1 MNDTVHPY
9 SHRLLESNTVR
20 PRAISTKDA
29 NDEFFCLCPLDAFS
43 VPCSHRSVHEII
55 CGNQKGKR
63 TIKQSLFVNLYDFYG
78 ATLGV
83 LTRIALSVAVFF
95 WMLAF
100 SSLFLEKCL
109 VMPHKIWYIFT
120 KYTVATFISIQSE
133 RSPHHDRCDLC
144 PLFIG

>member
-63 TIKQSLFVNLYDFYG
+63 TIKQSLFFNLYDFYG

-109 VMPHKIWYIFT
+109 VMPHKIWYILYEIYCGYIYLHT
-120 KYTVATFISIQSE
+120 E
-133 RSPHHDRCDLC
+133 
-144 PLFIG
+144 